1 MKNDPNKADRIYKT
15 IAVIFAAV
23 IPVMSAAVFLML
35 AQKSV
40 PSIIAFGPG
49 FLVRSVWDPVT
60 EIYGA
65 LPFIYG
71 TLLSSFI
78 ALVIAVPIGLGCAI
92 YLSEVSKSKFKEYI
106 ATMVDMLAAIP
117 SVVYGLWGIFVL
129 GPFLVQYIQPF
140 LGKYLGFIP
149 LFQGPPMGLS
159 MMTGGVILAIMI
171 LPTITSVSREILQVV
186 PNSLRESA
194 MALGATKWETVR
206 IAVLPPAVSGIVG
219 GVILAL
225 GRAVGET
232 MAITMVIGNRPEV
245 SASLFAP
252 GYTLASVIA
261 NEFAEASSPMNLSA
275 MFEIGLILLLLTIVI
290 NGLAR
295 ILIWKIAG
303 KGLIQ

>member
-1 MKNDPNKADRIYKT
+1 MM
-15 IAVIFAAV
+15 FAA
-23 IPVMSAAVFLML
+23 IFIML
-35 AQKSV
+35 AQRSLPSV
-40 PSIIAFGPG
+40 IAFGPD
-49 FLVRSVWDPVT
+49 FLIRSVWDPVT
-60 EIYGA
+60 DIYGA

-71 TLLSSFI
+71 TLMSSLL
-78 ALVIAVPIGLGCAI
+78 ALLIAVPLGIGCAI
-92 YLSEVSKSKFKEYI
+92 YLSEVSKSRFKEYI

-129 GPFLVQYIQPF
+129 GPFLANNIQPF
-140 LGKYLGFIP
+140 LAKYFGFLPI
-149 LFQGPPMGLS
+149 FQGAPLGLS
-159 MMTGGVILAIMI
+159 MMTGGVILAIMV
-171 LPTITSVSREILQVV
+171 LPTITSVSREIFQVV

-206 IAVLPPAVSGIVG
+206 TAVLPPAVSGIIG
-219 GVILAL
+219 AVILAL

-295 ILIWKIAG
+295 VLIWKIAG

>member
-1 MKNDPNKADRIYKT
+1 M
-15 IAVIFAAV
+15 FAA
-23 IPVMSAAVFLML
+23 IFIML
-35 AQKSV
+35 AQRSLPSV
-40 PSIIAFGPG
+40 IAFGPD
-49 FLVRSVWDPVT
+49 FLIRSVWDPVT
-60 EIYGA
+60 DIYGA

-71 TLLSSFI
+71 TLMSSLL
-78 ALVIAVPIGLGCAI
+78 ALLIAVPLGIGCAI
-92 YLSEVSKSKFKEYI
+92 YLSEVSKSRFKEYI

-129 GPFLVQYIQPF
+129 GPFLANNIQPF
-140 LGKYLGFIP
+140 LAKYFGFLP
-149 LFQGPPMGLS
+149 LFQGPPLGLS

-171 LPTITSVSREILQVV
+171 LPTITSVSREIFQVV

-206 IAVLPPAVSGIVG
+206 TAVLPPAVSGIIG
-219 GVILAL
+219 AVILAL